1 MKKINV
7 ICVVSVLLL
16 SIILA
21 TPAYAQSPIRLNVN
35 GVFYD
40 EYQPV
45 VKNGS
50 TLVPLAF
57 VAQKLNLK
65 VNWSPKEKKVT
76 IHGDKQISLFIG
88 KTTAYIRKEIKHMPV
103 SPQIIQGKT
112 YVPVA
117 FIADL
122 FHIPVNWDGKNKI
135 VMIGEKNIPS
145 NGTTQNFKAGIEGSL
160 NSKVIMYPQKNG
172 IPDNVEV
179 DLFHKNGKATLQL
192 EKLMD
197 SVEVTLYWYS
207 INTSLDLGFEDADY
221 YKNGVLAPNATLQAA
236 TADLDKDG
244 KDEIIVAVHD
254 GVIDGTFSVLEP
266 FNSLDVGDGVVVDTL
281 YNKVLGTQYF
291 QSKIIVEQNGHIIVP
306 IGSQG
311 IFSEYALQNGKLI
324 EVTTK

>member
-88 KTTAYIRKEIKHMPV
+88 KTTAYIGKEIKHMPI
-103 SPQIIQGKT
+103 SPQIIQGK
-112 YVPVA
+112 
-117 FIADL
+117 
-122 FHIPVNWDGKNKI
+122 
-135 VMIGEKNIPS
+135 
-145 NGTTQNFKAGIEGSL
+145 
-160 NSKVIMYPQKNG
+160 
-172 IPDNVEV
+172 
-179 DLFHKNGKATLQL
+179 
-192 EKLMD
+192 
-197 SVEVTLYWYS
+197 
-207 INTSLDLGFEDADY
+207 
-221 YKNGVLAPNATLQAA
+221 
-236 TADLDKDG
+236 
-244 KDEIIVAVHD
+244 
-254 GVIDGTFSVLEP
+254 
-266 FNSLDVGDGVVVDTL
+266 
-281 YNKVLGTQYF
+281 
-291 QSKIIVEQNGHIIVP
+291 
-306 IGSQG
+306 
-311 IFSEYALQNGKLI
+311 
-324 EVTTK
+324 